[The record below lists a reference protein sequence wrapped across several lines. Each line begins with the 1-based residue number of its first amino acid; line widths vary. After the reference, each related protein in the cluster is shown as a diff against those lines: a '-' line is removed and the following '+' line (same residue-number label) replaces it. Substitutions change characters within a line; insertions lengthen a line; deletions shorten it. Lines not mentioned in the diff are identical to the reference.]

1 VLPPTT
7 GTGSFPAE
15 QDSSGGASSQGGLTS
30 DTGVEEADV
39 LDRSRLHILSLEREQ
54 RLLAEQNGKLE
65 SLLDNRKRQQ
75 GRLDKT
81 GQSLNQRSA
90 QTK

>member
-1 VLPPTT
+1 
-7 GTGSFPAE
+7 
-15 QDSSGGASSQGGLTS
+15 
-30 DTGVEEADV
+30 VEEADV

-65 SLLDNRKRQQ
+65 SLLDIRKRQQ